1 MDSFK
6 GKKILLICKESYSF
20 PLYYLA
26 QRWKDNNEVSAF
38 FFNAIEAK
46 FAKCKFNE
54 QTYYRWKAINSIKV
68 YDSIKIADIFV
79 NQKEDQIENYEFLQN
94 IEEEYTHYLGIN
106 EQIMTTQY
114 LTRYYHYRNYYRKCT
129 YTQQLNWV
137 TLNYENI
144 LEIIKD
150 ASPDVVFD
158 LDNSELARTILL
170 EICYKDKIPYITLD
184 FPRYDL
190 YKTATF
196 SLGRKV
202 DPFFELQYNKFKA
215 YSKVNL
221 KKEYDYIEK
230 FRESAQITTQEYKS
244 AINEQYK
251 SSGLR
256 KTIKKLLV
264 KAIYLNNQDRA
275 GNNRKIKRTSKILY
289 NNSRDM
295 FNYFASIELRKQILT
310 RSNCYFTS
318 PAMTEKYIYMPLHLI
333 PESSTFT
340 LAPFYVNE
348 LSIIEAVSKSLPAG
362 WWLYVKEHPAM
373 LGERE
378 IKFYKQVNSLP
389 NVKMVQFNYYDDPK
403 PWITNSQGVATIS
416 GTTAFEAA
424 LLGKPSVIFADVPFK
439 LIDGVTRVRSFED
452 LPGLFRQFRRWEE
465 DNTHSCAAY
474 IRAVKEIG
482 VEFNAN
488 YMLEEGEK
496 IANGQA
502 EISEEFERQIDNLEK
517 LYVDAYNR
525 YPTLKE
531 LL

>member
-6 GKKILLICKESYSF
+6 GKKILFVCKESYSF

-26 QRWKDNNEVSAF
+26 QKWKNDNEVSAF

-54 QTYYRWKAINSIKV
+54 QTYYRWKAIENIKI
-68 YDSIKIADIFV
+68 YDSVKIADIFV
-79 NQKEDQIENYEFLQN
+79 NQKDDEVKNYEFLQN
-94 IEEEYTHYLGIN
+94 IQKEYTHYLGIN
-106 EQIMTTQY
+106 EQVVTTQY
-114 LTRYYHYRNYYRKCT
+114 LTRHYHYRNYYGKCT
-129 YTQQLNWV
+129 YSQQLNWV
-137 TLNYENI
+137 ILNYENV
-144 LEIIKD
+144 LGVIKD
-150 ASPDVVFD
+150 ASPDVILD

-170 EICYKDKIPYITLD
+170 EVCYKSKIPYITLD
-184 FPRYDL
+184 FPRFDL
-190 YKTATF
+190 YKLATF
-196 SLGRKV
+196 SLGRKI
-202 DPFFELQYNKFKA
+202 DPFFELQYNKYKT
-215 YSKVNL
+215 YSRDNL
-221 KKEYDYIEK
+221 MIEYNYIGR
-230 FRESAQITTQEYKS
+230 FRESARITTQEYKS
-244 AINEQYK
+244 AVNEQYK
-251 SSGLR
+251 ASSMLVA
-256 KTIKKLLV
+256 IKKMFV

-289 NNSRDM
+289 NNSRNM
-295 FNYFASIELRKQILT
+295 FHYFAGIELRRQILT
-310 RSNCYFTS
+310 RSNRYFTT
-318 PAMTEKYIYMPLHLI
+318 PIAAEKYVYMPLHLI

-378 IKFYKQVNSLP
+378 VKFYKEVNRLP

-403 PWITNSQGVATIS
+403 PWIVNSQGVVTIS

-424 LLGKPSVIFADVPFK
+424 LLGKPSAVFADISFK

-452 LPGLFRQFRRWEE
+452 LPRLFKQFARWEE
-465 DNTHSCAAY
+465 DNVHSCAAY

-482 VEFNAN
+482 VEFNIN
-488 YMLEEGEK
+488 YMLEEGER
-496 IANGQA
+496 IVNGQA

-525 YPTLKE
+525 YPMYNE